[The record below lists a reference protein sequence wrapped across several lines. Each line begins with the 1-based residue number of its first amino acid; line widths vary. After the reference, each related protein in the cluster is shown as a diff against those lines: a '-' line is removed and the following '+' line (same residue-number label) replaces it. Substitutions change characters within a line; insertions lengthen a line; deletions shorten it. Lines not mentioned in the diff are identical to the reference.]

1 MILHDAQNDEKVPVC
16 KELVQQFQEIKKA
29 LDKCCDLALQQPLY
43 NKQLALVTDASVA
56 AAGYA
61 ELIGD
66 DPIQKFTS
74 LSKSYAS
81 VAYGSTTFTT
91 AQKNVDIRKGV
102 FLRNTLHSKNL
113 DLFSVERLN
122 RLSSSL
128 TTKL

>member
-1 MILHDAQNDEKVPVC
+1 MMLKSDEKVLVC
-16 KELVQQFQEIKKA
+16 NELVQQFQEIKKA
-29 LDKCCDLALQQPLY
+29 LDKGCDIALQQPLY

-66 DPIQKFTS
+66 DPSQKFTS

-91 AQKNVDIRKGV
+91 AQKMSIYAKDFFAIYFAFKEFGLI
-102 FLRNTLHSKNL
+102 FC
-113 DLFSVERLN
+113 
-122 RLSSSL
+122 
-128 TTKL
+128 